1 MRYSERMRDQ
11 VTYSRQSV
19 LRALLLLTAIPAVTY
34 RVIEALLSSS
44 LSHLLGYFTIQ
55 SNLAVIVVVLLGK
68 KAPRSIQLSV
78 ASAITVTAI
87 VFQLFLRGFLDL
99 TWVTSVVTH
108 INHGTTTILY
118 LFWFYHMDEQ
128 VGLTRKDLAITLIY
142 PVIYCVFAIVE
153 NRLTGRARYFFF
165 DLENIGIRGFLLW
178 FTLLAMLFLLAGGL
192 LLLVDRRLQ
201 TMGDRT
207 A

>member
-78 ASAITVTAI
+78 ASAITVTASSSSSSFV
-87 VFQLFLRGFLDL
+87 VFL
-99 TWVTSVVTH
+99 TSP
-108 INHGTTTILY
+108 G
-118 LFWFYHMDEQ
+118 
-128 VGLTRKDLAITLIY
+128 
-142 PVIYCVFAIVE
+142 
-153 NRLTGRARYFFF
+153 
-165 DLENIGIRGFLLW
+165 
-178 FTLLAMLFLLAGGL
+178 
-192 LLLVDRRLQ
+192 
-201 TMGDRT
+201 
-207 A
+207 